1 MKAIIPAAGLGTR
14 FLPSTKCT
22 PKEMLPVLDKP
33 VIQYV
38 VEEALEP
45 EGVDDVIIVTSPG
58 KPELLSYFQPDR
70 SLEGL
75 LRERGK
81 AAYADAVAATGSMPV
96 DFRYQYEP
104 RGLGHAIRSAAD
116 AVAGESFLVL
126 LGDYVVPGRD
136 ICTKML
142 EVSRAHGGASVI
154 AVAPCAPEEVSR
166 YGVIA
171 GERAGSLP
179 GSEDAADCEP
189 GAVWRVS
196 GLVEKPAVEEAPS
209 NLYIVGRYLLSRW
222 SWIFLPTRSPVLA
235 ARCSSPM
242 PWLARLTARTCTPS
256 SSTRSAAMTPVP
268 LPAGWPPTPS
278 WPRRT
283 RASATPSGTPSR
295 SAAGSSARRGLL
307 MMEGGM
313 ARAEGSRPQYTDSA
327 CTGRDGEVREAWRSA
342 PLLALITPCFNEAE
356 VLPIMIP
363 RFVEELDRLAAAGS
377 IAPASFPRACRR
389 WLER

>member
-45 EGVDDVIIVTSPG
+45 EEVTDAIIVTSPN
-58 KPELLSYFQPDR
+58 KPELLSYFQPDL
-70 SLEGL
+70 SLEQL

-81 AAYADAVAATGSMPV
+81 AAYADAVAAAGNMPV

-126 LGDYVVPGRD
+126 LGDYVVPNRD
-136 ICTKML
+136 ICDKML
-142 EVSRAHGGASVI
+142 EVSCAHGGASVI

-171 GERAGSLP
+171 GDRAGSLA
-179 GSEDAADCEP
+179 GAEGVADEEP

-196 GLVEKPAVEEAPS
+196 GLVEKPDAADAPS
-209 NLYIVGRYLLSRW
+209 NLYIVGRYLLSP
-222 SWIFLPTRSPVLA
+222 LVMDLLEDQAPGAGGEVQLTDAMARSLD
-235 ARCSSPM
+235 RE
-242 PWLARLTARTCTPS
+242 
-256 SSTRSAAMTPVP
+256 AMYAVVIDP
-268 LPAGWPPTPS
+268 LSGYDTG
-278 WPRRT
+278 
-283 RASATPSGTPSR
+283 TPSGWMATNALM
-295 SAAGSSARRGLL
+295 AAA
-307 MMEGGM
+307 
-313 ARAEGSRPQYTDSA
+313 D
-327 CTGRDGEVREAWRSA
+327 
-342 PLLALITPCFNEAE
+342 
-356 VLPIMIP
+356 P
-363 RFVEELDRLAAAGS
+363 RFAGAFWDA
-377 IAPASFPRACRR
+377 ID
-389 WLER
+389 ERGGLTR